1 MSEHLPER
9 KRKNSQWTHGE
20 QGEASE
26 ERRVTQASS
35 QVHAERTRRLFVA
48 PKRLG
53 YNQCR
58 NRHRCLKRKEQI
70 TKAQKSYSGAK
81 MLSDNVTLRRKY
93 NRKQVLAHI
102 DRTKKKT
109 AH

>member
-1 MSEHLPER
+1 MSDHLPER
-9 KRKNSQWTHGE
+9 KRKNPRWTRGE
-20 QGEASE
+20 QGEAAE

-35 QVHAERTRRLFVA
+35 QVHAERTRRLYVA

-53 YNQCR
+53 N
-58 NRHRCLKRKEQI
+58 NRHRCLKREEQI
-70 TKAQKSYSGAK
+70 TKAQKSYSGVK